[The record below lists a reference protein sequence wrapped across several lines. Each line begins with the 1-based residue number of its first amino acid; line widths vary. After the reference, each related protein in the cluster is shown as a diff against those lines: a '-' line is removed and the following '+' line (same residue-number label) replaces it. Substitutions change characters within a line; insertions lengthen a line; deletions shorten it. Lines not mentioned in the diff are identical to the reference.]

1 MKLYDNDRCREE
13 FMEIIYNLLSSDLDN
28 SRANQ
33 IIAAFDNIPAVETLP
48 VEIPFEE
55 LLSVDRRTIYVVCWD
70 DPAQS
75 GWAVLHAERN
85 LDKTVLQLQF
95 VSNRKQQVCLTEV
108 NYHRPWVPCYREPV
122 KSQDSVFVSGE
133 RYRRL
138 KTDYNAL
145 KQELDLLKANYL
157 NGAGLV

>member
-1 MKLYDNDRCREE
+1 MKLYDNDRRREE
-13 FMEIIYNLLSSDLDN
+13 FMEIVYNLLSSDPDN

-33 IIAAFDNIPAVETLP
+33 IISAFDSIPAVETLS

-55 LLSVDRRTIYVVCWD
+55 LLSMDKRTIYIVCWD
-70 DPAQS
+70 DPAKS

-95 VSNRKQQVCLTEV
+95 VSNRKQRIDLTEM
-108 NYHRPWVPCYREPV
+108 NYHHPWVPCYREPV
-122 KSQDSVFVSGE
+122 RSQDFVFVSGE

-138 KTDYNAL
+138 KADYDAL
-145 KQELDLLKANYL
+145 KQELDSLKANHL
-157 NGAGLV
+157 NSAGLT